1 MFSLGQRLKFAR
13 ERKNLKQLEVA
24 KKTGINNK
32 TLSGYEHGRAEP
44 DFDTL
49 LKLAELY
56 EVDIHWII
64 GKKQV
69 EDENLQNIIDSFD
82 LLSES
87 KQKIVLDL
95 IESLLKDET
104 RGKNKR

>member
-13 ERKNLKQLEVA
+13 ERKNLMQLEVA

-69 EDENLQNIIDSFD
+69 EDENLQNVIDSFD

>member
-1 MFSLGQRLKFAR
+1 MFNLGQRLKYAR

-64 GKKQV
+64 GKKHV
-69 EDENLQNIIDSFD
+69 EDEKLQNIIDSFD
-82 LLSES
+82 QLSES

>member
-69 EDENLQNIIDSFD
+69 EDENLQNVIDSFD